1 MIMALLLAAA
11 DSQPS
16 PEFVAACHQRATNQA
31 EIDFCVAGE
40 RELQVHR
47 IQDAEEVACFDRDQ
61 SQQGMNRCAGD
72 AYQRADKALNAEW
85 AKVLAA
91 FEDAEGKKLL
101 LDGQRAWLKYRDAHC
116 RAAAFENL
124 GGSIWPLIN
133 SGCLT
138 SLTRERTREL
148 ADLIDGTE

>member
-11 DSQPS
+11 DPQPS
-16 PEFVAACHQRATNQA
+16 REFVAACHQRASNQA
-31 EIDFCVAGE
+31 EINFCIAGE
-40 RELQVHR
+40 RELKEQT

-72 AYQRADKALNAEW
+72 AYERADKALNAEW
-85 AKVLAA
+85 AKVLAE
-91 FEDAEGKKLL
+91 FEDAEAKKLL
-101 LDGQRAWLKYRDAHC
+101 LDGQRAWRKYRDAHC
-116 RAAAFENL
+116 QAAAFENL

-138 SLTRERTREL
+138 SLTRERTQEL
-148 ADLIDGTE
+148 ADLIDGLE